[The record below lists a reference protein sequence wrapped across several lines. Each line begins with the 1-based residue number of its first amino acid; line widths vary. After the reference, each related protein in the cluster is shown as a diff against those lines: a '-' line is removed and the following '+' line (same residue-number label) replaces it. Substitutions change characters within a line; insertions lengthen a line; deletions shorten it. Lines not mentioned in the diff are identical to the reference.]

1 MRLIIT
7 KISILSILLS
17 VLSILGQA
25 QKPIDLPEIDSIN
38 QMLCTISTTKSD
50 VKKDEL
56 NAYLIGYLREFLEND
71 ISWSAKYDS
80 VNYLSVLK
88 SDDDKLRV
96 FTWNLN
102 YQDGSFKYFGFLQYK
117 DNKNDYV
124 FFLDDKKQSED
135 GFERRY
141 LTNTEWYGVL
151 YYEIITTKWNSRT
164 FYTLIGWDGADFLI
178 NRKVVEVL
186 TFDRKGMPSF
196 GSKSFKLEK
205 TATGRLIFEYADRA
219 TMLLR
224 YNDKQK
230 MIVLDHLSPPEHKYK
245 GLYQYYGPDFSYDAF
260 VFRAGRWYLISDVD
274 PEKAINYKRDNHI
287 NTLKRKGASGDF

>member
-287 NTLKRKGASGDF
+287 NTLKRKGASRDF